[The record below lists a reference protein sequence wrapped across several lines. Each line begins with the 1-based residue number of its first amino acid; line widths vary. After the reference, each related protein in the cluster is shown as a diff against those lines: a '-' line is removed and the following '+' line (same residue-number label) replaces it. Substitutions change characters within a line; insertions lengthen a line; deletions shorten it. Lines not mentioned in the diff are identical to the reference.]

1 MLVVLALLRAVIGA
15 FFAAFRPKAALV
27 LENLALRHQL
37 AILKRSTPRP
47 RLGSVDRAF
56 WAVLSRGWSRWAD
69 VLAIVKPATV
79 IGWHRRGFAR
89 FWANKSRPRGRPP
102 LTDEVVAL
110 IRRMAAE
117 NPLWSRRRIAAELAK
132 LGHDVSKDAVATYMP
147 RRPRHSDRP
156 RSPAWGTFLRMHLAG
171 TIAID
176 FLTVPTVTFNVLY
189 VFFVLSLDRRR
200 LVHINVTA
208 HPYAEWAAQQIVE
221 AVGFDTSIARL
232 IRDRDRI
239 YGHPRVTALTA
250 FGRTRGPRFDAR
262 VNNLGIQQF
271 PIAPRAPWQNGC
283 AERFVGT
290 LRRELLDHVIVL
302 SERHLLRLVQEHM
315 RYYNEDRPHMT
326 LDGDAPVSRAVQ
338 RPGSGRVVA
347 LSRIGG
353 LHHRYARAA

>member
-1 MLVVLALLRAVIGA
+1 
-15 FFAAFRPKAALV
+15 
-27 LENLALRHQL
+27 
-37 AILKRSTPRP
+37 
-47 RLGSVDRAF
+47 
-56 WAVLSRGWSRWAD
+56 
-69 VLAIVKPATV
+69 
-79 IGWHRRGFAR
+79 
-89 FWANKSRPRGRPP
+89 
-102 LTDEVVAL
+102 
-110 IRRMAAE
+110 
-117 NPLWSRRRIAAELAK
+117 
-132 LGHDVSKDAVATYMP
+132 
-147 RRPRHSDRP
+147 
-156 RSPAWGTFLRMHLAG
+156 
-171 TIAID
+171 
-176 FLTVPTVTFNVLY
+176 
-189 VFFVLSLDRRR
+189 
-200 LVHINVTA
+200 VHINVTA

>member
-1 MLVVLALLRAVIGA
+1 MTLRARNAKLAIVLALLTAVFGA
-15 FFAAFRPKAALV
+15 FIAAFRPKASLV

-37 AILKRSTPRP
+37 AVLRRATPRP
-47 RLGSVDRAF
+47 KLRPVDRAF
-56 WAVLSRGWSRWAD
+56 WVVLSRVWSRWTD

-79 IGWHRRGFAR
+79 VAWHRRGFAR

-102 LTDEVVAL
+102 LTDEVVEL

-117 NPLWSRRRIAAELAK
+117 NPLWSRRKIAAELAK
-132 LGHDVSKDAVATYMP
+132 LGHDVNKDTVARYMP

-156 RSPAWGTFLRMHLAG
+156 RSPTWGTFLRMHLAG

-189 VFFVLSLDRRR
+189 VFFVLSLDQRR
-200 LVHINVTA
+200 LLHINVTA

-239 YGHPRVTALTA
+239 YGA
-250 FGRTRGPRFDAR
+250 RFDAR

-271 PIAPRAPWQNGC
+271 TIAPRAPWQNGC

-290 LRRELLDHVIVL
+290 LRGELLDHVIVL
-302 SERHLLRLVQEHM
+302 GERHLLRLIQQHM
-315 RYYNEDRPHMT
+315 RYYNEDRPHMA
-326 LDGDAPVSRAVQ
+326 LRGDAPVSRAVQ

-347 LSRIGG
+347 LSRVGG